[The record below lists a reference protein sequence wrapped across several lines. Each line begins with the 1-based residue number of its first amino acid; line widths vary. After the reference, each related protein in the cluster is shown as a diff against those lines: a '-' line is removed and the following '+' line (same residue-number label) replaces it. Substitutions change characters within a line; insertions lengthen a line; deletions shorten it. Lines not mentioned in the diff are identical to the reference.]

1 MTSMIHFWLLQDHFS
16 CLECGVSLRLVS
28 GDGGEYAEDDSVF
41 LEEDE
46 ENLDLEVA
54 NNNITSEKKRSTVYQ
69 KDGLLYCERDYKKLF
84 VPRCSSCRGH
94 IMKVSG
100 PQEKKSLKTVRESNI
115 AITLLSGLPKSLEQD
130 VAP

>member
-28 GDGGEYAEDDSVF
+28 GEGGEYAEDDSVF

-46 ENLDLEVA
+46 ENIDLEVA
-54 NNNITSEKKRSTVYQ
+54 NNNITSEKKKRSTVYQ

-94 IMKVSG
+94 IMKVRLG
-100 PQEKKSLKTVRESNI
+100 LKNKIFENCSREQHCNYLIFRI
-115 AITLLSGLPKSLEQD
+115 A
-130 VAP
+130 

>member
-1 MTSMIHFWLLQDHFS
+1 MIHFWLLQDHFS

-41 LEEDE
+41 FEEDE

-54 NNNITSEKKRSTVYQ
+54 NNNITTSEKKRSTVYQ

-100 PQEKKSLKTVRESNI
+100 PQEKKSLKTVQESNI

>member
-1 MTSMIHFWLLQDHFS
+1 MTSMIHFRLLQDHFS

-28 GDGGEYAEDDSVF
+28 GDGGEYGEDDSVF

-46 ENLDLEVA
+46 ENIDLEVA
-54 NNNITSEKKRSTVYQ
+54 YNDITSEKKKRSTVYQ

-100 PQEKKSLKTVRESNI
+100 PQEKNCFRE
-115 AITLLSGLPKSLEQD
+115 
-130 VAP
+130 